1 MSSELLKWVASGLIA
16 VVLASTLWMA
26 HVIHPEHAGTQL
38 LLAQAAP
45 VAAPAPAASAATTQ
59 R

>member
-1 MSSELLKWVASGLIA
+1 MSSELLTWIASGLIA

-26 HVIHPEHAGTQL
+26 HATHPEQGSPSV

-45 VAAPAPAASAATTQ
+45 GAATAASAPVVAN

>member
-26 HVIHPEHAGTQL
+26 HVIHPEHAGTNL

-45 VAAPAPAASAATTQ
+45 APAPAASAATTH